1 MALSQETTMDNVML
15 DLETMATS
23 SNAVV
28 VSLGAVYFNEHKTGD
43 TFYRVLD
50 VDEQLAR
57 NREVSPQTME
67 WWAKQSAAA
76 RAVFD
81 EKGWPVKTV
90 LEQFAEFLGDRN
102 LKIWGNGSDFDNI
115 LVGSLYEMW
124 GIKRPWSYSNN
135 RCYRTL
141 KNVAFANSS
150 HALPARRN
158 VHHNALDD
166 AVYQAELAG
175 YYMRGRLKWAS

>member
-1 MALSQETTMDNVML
+1 MLKQESRFEDVML

-23 SNAVV
+23 TNAVV
-28 VSLGAVYFNEHKTGD
+28 ISLGAVYFDKDKTGD

-50 VDEQLAR
+50 ADEQIAR
-57 NREVSPQTME
+57 GREVNQGTMD
-67 WWAKQSAAA
+67 WWAKQNPEA

-81 EKGWPVKTV
+81 VAGFPVQTV

-124 GIKRPWSYSNN
+124 GMKKPWSYSNN

-141 KNVAFANSS
+141 KNIAIPHGS
-150 HALPARRN
+150 HALPKRKT

-175 YYMRGRLKWAS
+175 YYMKGKLKWV